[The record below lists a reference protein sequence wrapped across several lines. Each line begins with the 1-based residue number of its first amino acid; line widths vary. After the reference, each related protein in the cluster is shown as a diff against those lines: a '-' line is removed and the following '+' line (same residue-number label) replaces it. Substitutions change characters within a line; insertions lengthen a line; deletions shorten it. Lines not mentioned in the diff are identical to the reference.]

1 MSRGL
6 SAGMLSQIGSAS
18 VTPILFFYGEF
29 ASGNVRMWSGIGDLS
44 WDSQTWLGAGS
55 LVQVSNIEESAEIK
69 ATGIV
74 VTFNGIPA
82 DLLSLVLSDVRQGA
96 LGKVWLGFLASGSV
110 VATPWLIFEGRID
123 TPVISEDAES
133 CSIAITYES
142 RLIDLSRPRS
152 SRYTDQDQ
160 KREFPGDLGME
171 FVLALQDKDIPWGRA
186 GNNLQAVE
194 PVTSTPSDT
203 GGTSY

>member
-18 VTPILFFYGEF
+18 VTPILLFYGEF

-55 LVQVSNIEESAEIK
+55 LVQVSNIEETSEIK
-69 ATGIV
+69 ASGIV

-82 DLLSLVLSDVRQGA
+82 DLLSLVLTDVRQGA
-96 LGKVWLGFLASGSV
+96 LGRIYLGFLSSGSV

-123 TPVISEDAES
+123 TPVINEEADT

-142 RLIDLSRPRS
+142 RLIDLSRPRTA
-152 SRYTDQDQ
+152 RYTDQDQ
-160 KREFPGDLGME
+160 KREFPDDLGME
-171 FVLALQDKDIPWGRA
+171 FILALQDKEIPWGRA
-186 GNNLQAVE
+186 GNNVQA
-194 PVTSTPSDT
+194 STPDT
-203 GGTSY
+203 SNDVVSTV

>member
-6 SAGMLSQIGSAS
+6 SAGMLTQVGSAN
-18 VTPILFFYGEF
+18 VTPILLFYGEF
-29 ASGNVRMWSGIGDLS
+29 ASGTVRMWSGIGDLS

-55 LVQVSNIEESAEIK
+55 LVQVSNIEETSEIK
-69 ATGIV
+69 ASGIV

-96 LGKVWLGFLASGSV
+96 LGKVWLGFLSSGSV

-123 TPVISEDAES
+123 TPVINEEAET

-142 RLIDLSRPRS
+142 RLIDLSRPRTA
-152 SRYTDQDQ
+152 RYTDQDQ

-171 FVLALQDKDIPWGRA
+171 FVLALQDKEIPWGRA
-186 GNNLQAVE
+186 GNTLPAA
-194 PVTSTPSDT
+194 TPETTTYSD
-203 GGTSY
+203 GP